1 MRAIPTTGQGMSS
14 AAPEIHVE
22 NGVTV
27 ISLGPAYVHIDE
39 RLVDGLRE
47 SLDLSR
53 DFDPPKVVLDLSHTK
68 FFGSS
73 FIEVM
78 FSLWTRLNNQP
89 GASFALAG
97 VAPYCREVLTITHL
111 DTLWRLYPN
120 VDEAVREL
128 SRA

>member
-1 MRAIPTTGQGMSS
+1 MGAIPITGQGMSS

-39 RLVDGLRE
+39 RLVDSLRE
-47 SLDLSR
+47 SLDLKR
-53 DFDPPKVVLDLSHTK
+53 DFDPPRVVLDLSHTR

-78 FSLWTRLNNQP
+78 FALWTRLNGQP
-89 GASFALAG
+89 GAKFALAG
-97 VAPYCREVLTITHL
+97 VAPYCMEVLTITHL
-111 DTLWRLYPN
+111 DTLWHLYPT
-120 VDEAVREL
+120 VDDAVRDL
-128 SRA
+128 AHV